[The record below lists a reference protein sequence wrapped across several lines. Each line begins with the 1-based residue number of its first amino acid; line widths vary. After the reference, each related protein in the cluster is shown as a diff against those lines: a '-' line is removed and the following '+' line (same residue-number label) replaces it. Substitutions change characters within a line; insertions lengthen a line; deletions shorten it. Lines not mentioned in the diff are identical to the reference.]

1 MGRAPNR
8 VARNLKINGH
18 RGIDLP
24 RKYVFSMLAVLMSGG
39 CVDALGS
46 VILFPDTVVPNA
58 CVYDNTGVYS
68 DEFEMTPIWED
79 TIYTCERG
87 YFLPKLSEV
96 CATCPENSYC
106 PGGEYTYSETADTG
120 LNACPDGLV
129 APDGMWELAQC
140 GRKFHVGD
148 GVLYLRTV
156 KQTTPSLNFDIDGDG
171 VADYFANLSTT
182 DVTISKDSTR
192 RMKVKYGDVLYFVHD
207 DTVNASVGTE

>member
-1 MGRAPNR
+1 MKKA
-8 VARNLKINGH
+8 
-18 RGIDLP
+18 
-24 RKYVFSMLAVLMSGG
+24 YVFSIALSVSANCFADTDLSFLAPN
-39 CVDALGS
+39 A
-46 VILFPDTVVPNA
+46 VIPNA
-58 CVYDNTGVYS
+58 CVYNNTGVYQN
-68 DEFEMTPIWED
+68 EFEMIPIWED

-96 CATCPENSYC
+96 CAHCPENSYC

-129 APDGMWELAQC
+129 SPDGMWELAQC

-148 GVLYLRTV
+148 VFLYLRTA
-156 KQTTPSLNFDIDGDG
+156 KQTAHALHFDVNGDG
-171 VADYFANLSTT
+171 IADYFANLSTT

>member
-1 MGRAPNR
+1 MKKA
-8 VARNLKINGH
+8 
-18 RGIDLP
+18 
-24 RKYVFSMLAVLMSGG
+24 YVFSIALSVSANCFADTDLSFLAPNT
-39 CVDALGS
+39 
-46 VILFPDTVVPNA
+46 VIPNA
-58 CVYDNTGVYS
+58 CVYNNTGVYS
-68 DEFEMTPIWED
+68 DEFEMIPIWED

-106 PGGEYTYSETADTG
+106 PGGKYTYSETADTG
-120 LNACPDGLV
+120 LNTCPDGLV

-148 GVLYLRTV
+148 GVLYLRTA
-156 KQTTPSLNFDIDGDG
+156 KQTAHALHFDTDGDG

-192 RMKVKYGDVLYFVHD
+192 RMKVRMNDTVYFVHD
-207 DTVNASVGTE
+207 DTVNASAGTE

>member
-1 MGRAPNR
+1 MKKA
-8 VARNLKINGH
+8 
-18 RGIDLP
+18 
-24 RKYVFSMLAVLMSGG
+24 YVFSIALSVSANCFADTDLSFLMP
-39 CVDALGS
+39 DS
-46 VILFPDTVVPNA
+46 VITNA
-58 CVYDNTGVYS
+58 CVYNNTGVYQN
-68 DEFEMTPIWED
+68 EFEMIPIWED

-148 GVLYLRTV
+148 GVLYLRTA
-156 KQTTPSLNFDIDGDG
+156 KQTPHALHFDVNGDG
-171 VADYFANLSTT
+171 VADFFANLSTT
-182 DVTISKDSTR
+182 DVAINKNSTR
-192 RMKVKYGDVLYFVHD
+192 RMKVRMNDTIYFVHD
-207 DTVNASVGTE
+207 DTVDVSAGTE